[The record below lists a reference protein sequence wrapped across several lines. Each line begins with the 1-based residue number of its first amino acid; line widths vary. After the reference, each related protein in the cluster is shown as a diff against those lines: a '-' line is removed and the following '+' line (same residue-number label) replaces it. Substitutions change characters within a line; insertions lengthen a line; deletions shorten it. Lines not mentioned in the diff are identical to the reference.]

1 MMGILGFEM
10 GQRFM
15 GISTIGDLRC
25 GFSKASSVGELKGF
39 TNCEINYPGG
49 TSYKSASWDGRI
61 RHKNTQWHVDAA
73 PIQNGV

>member
-1 MMGILGFEM
+1 MMGILGLEM

-39 TNCEINYPGG
+39 TNCEINYAGG
-49 TSYKSASWDGRI
+49 TSSKPAS
-61 RHKNTQWHVDAA
+61 
-73 PIQNGV
+73 